1 MEPAVPRRAEAVEG
15 DAAMTWTPGRKTS
28 ADYAPAVRLYPNGQ
42 QRRGGAFIP
51 RIVTVEKA
59 RAMLAAGE
67 IAVVA
72 AGDVEGVRDSGE
84 TVS

>member
-1 MEPAVPRRAEAVEG
+1 MEPAVSGRAEAVQG
-15 DAAMTWTPGRKTS
+15 GAAVTDWTTTRTS

-51 RIVTVEKA
+51 RIVTVEQA
-59 RAMLAAGE
+59 RAMLATGE

-72 AGDVEGVRDSGE
+72 AGDAGRVKDGE
-84 TVS
+84 SNG